1 MEKSHEAYLELVENA
16 VAETTQQLL
25 AEGDTD
31 IRKLTRRLAEKEVEI
46 QRIKGHLVGER
57 AKVKKT
63 QKELQGFYAICDE
76 YLEGTETTRNPE
88 FLGAYIEEK
97 TGQLWEQDEMYSQIE
112 ELKEE
117 KEELQ
122 KQLEDDTR
130 QVHTLFAENEKL
142 KEQVIASM
150 SETWRSKLAALH
162 AENSAYKA
170 EIEKL
175 KKARRGAKVFEKTYG
190 DLKEENEKL
199 KDCSYD
205 EYCALIAEYPT
216 ENKLVKEF
224 EDLKNECGFLEDKCK
239 EWVCYLENQGEEL
252 SRAEA
257 KCELK
262 DKRIKWLEA
271 EVQARKNAPTTRSQ
285 SQIKGLKKKVEKLE
299 KEIEELKKVAPK
311 PALSL
316 LR

>member
-175 KKARRGAKVFEKTYG
+175 K
-190 DLKEENEKL
+190 
-199 KDCSYD
+199 DCSYD
-205 EYCALIAEYPT
+205 EYCAIIKD